1 MKSIYPKEIPT
12 ALLQNYIQN
21 AVVPRPIALASTID
35 KEGNVNLS
43 PFSFFNIF
51 SANPPILIFSPA
63 RRIRDNTEKHS
74 LQNALE
80 VGEVSIN
87 IVNFDMVEQ
96 ISLASSEYE
105 KGINEFT
112 KAGLTEVK
120 STLISPPRVAE
131 SPASFEC
138 KVKQILPLGNEG
150 GAGNLIIC
158 EIVLMHFQDDI
169 LDSKG
174 LIDPTKIDAVARMG
188 GNWYCRTIKESMF
201 EIEKPIFSKGMGF
214 ENLPIWIRESKVLT
228 SNELAKL
235 AGVEKIPSQEQFA
248 EMLIEKTD
256 QADKEILASKL
267 LQENKVLEAWK
278 VLLE

>member
-35 KEGNVNLS
+35 KEGNINLS

-214 ENLPIWIRESKVLT
+214 ENLPIWIRKSKVLT

-278 VLLE
+278 VLLQ